1 MCPRGPRR
9 QLGGTR
15 YRTMSRWSEMV
26 TSVTMSGTI
35 MAQRSDFS
43 DQRSFRVTASEIY
56 KWRHLV
62 ENFFC
67 KLKEF
72 KRIAMRADKTNQS
85 FAANI
90 LLAAARKDGTDFQLG
105 RKTQRKRMKAKLRE
119 IIAHRPWRAGC
130 GRRVDISGSSLA
142 DTKGASIGVPPS
154 FRKRSRGSARGR
166 IPLKTTSWRRVS
178 PKPRLAPA
186 TTKTM
191 TMRQRSYPNDPRRPP
206 PGL

>member
-1 MCPRGPRR
+1 
-9 QLGGTR
+9 
-15 YRTMSRWSEMV
+15 MV

-90 LLAAARKDGTDFQLG
+90 LLAAA
-105 RKTQRKRMKAKLRE
+105 A
-119 IIAHRPWRAGC
+119 IN
-130 GRRVDISGSSLA
+130 
-142 DTKGASIGVPPS
+142 
-154 FRKRSRGSARGR
+154 SR
-166 IPLKTTSWRRVS
+166 
-178 PKPRLAPA
+178 
-186 TTKTM
+186 
-191 TMRQRSYPNDPRRPP
+191 
-206 PGL
+206 

>member
-1 MCPRGPRR
+1 
-9 QLGGTR
+9 
-15 YRTMSRWSEMV
+15 MV

-56 KWRHLV
+56 KWRHQI

-67 KLKEF
+67 KLNEF
-72 KRIAMRADKTNQS
+72 ERIAMRADKTDQS

-142 DTKGASIGVPPS
+142 DTKGASIGVPPHS
-154 FRKRSRGSARGR
+154 GNDREDQREDGYPSKRPRGVAFHRNHDLPR
-166 IPLKTTSWRRVS
+166 QQRR
-178 PKPRLAPA
+178 
-186 TTKTM
+186 
-191 TMRQRSYPNDPRRPP
+191 Q
-206 PGL
+206 